1 MPRNTDPK
9 QLALLAGQ
17 GNLCEVEQNYL
28 QSHLKSLTAYYGEL
42 VDPAL
47 ELNTVEEEEDDGEGE
62 DVEAEDVE
70 ESAGFPLA
78 AGSKRVN
85 EEDGDQEHKQRK
97 KDWPSHKQPCKM
109 DNPHNLPQ
117 KSRL

>member
-47 ELNTVEEEEDDGEGE
+47 ELNIVEEDEGE
-62 DVEAEDVE
+62 DEDEEAEDVE

-97 KDWPSHKQPCKM
+97 KD
-109 DNPHNLPQ
+109 
-117 KSRL
+117 

>member
-1 MPRNTDPK
+1 VPRNTDPK

-47 ELNTVEEEEDDGEGE
+47 ELNTAEEEEEEDEEEEDEGE
-62 DVEAEDVE
+62 DEEAEDVE

-78 AGSKRVN
+78 AGSKRAN

-97 KDWPSHKQPCKM
+97 KD
-109 DNPHNLPQ
+109 
-117 KSRL
+117 